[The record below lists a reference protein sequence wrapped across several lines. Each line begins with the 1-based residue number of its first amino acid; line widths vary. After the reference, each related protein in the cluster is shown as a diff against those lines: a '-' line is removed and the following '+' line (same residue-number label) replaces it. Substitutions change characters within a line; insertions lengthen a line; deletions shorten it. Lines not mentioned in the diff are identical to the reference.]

1 MLFLFNLKN
10 ILAPC
15 TLPSKEDHNTENAP
29 FFVVKIIPSI
39 FAQAPSN
46 CGDFWVTSHQP
57 YLVNLSLLGRQTDLQ
72 LITTQL
78 CIIKW

>member
-39 FAQAPSN
+39 FAQ
-46 CGDFWVTSHQP
+46 GLTFVVTF
-57 YLVNLSLLGRQTDLQ
+57 G
-72 LITTQL
+72 
-78 CIIKW
+78 